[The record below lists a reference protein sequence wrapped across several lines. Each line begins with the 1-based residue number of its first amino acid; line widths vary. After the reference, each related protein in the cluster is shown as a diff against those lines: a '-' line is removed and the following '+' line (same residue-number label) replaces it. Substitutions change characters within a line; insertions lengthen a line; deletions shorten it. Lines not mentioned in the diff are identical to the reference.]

1 MIARGLVALIA
12 ALLIGTAAVRNAA
25 VQAWSDTA
33 PKRAS
38 AAWSGHPDAQIS
50 LAMIEIAEAMRD
62 RQQVPTTA
70 FQRID
75 AAALRAPLA
84 PEPFLVHGVKADLA
98 GDSAAA
104 ERDFLAAQRRDPRS
118 LPAAYFLAER
128 YFRDGDAARGLTQIA
143 LLSRLAPGGR
153 ESAAPYLAAYAQNR
167 ANWPR
172 LRALFAAEPSLGDSA
187 LQNLALDPANA
198 PIILALADERQR
210 EASAT
215 WVTPLLS
222 RMVADG
228 RYADARS
235 IWASVSGI
243 SASSGPLLFDP
254 GFGQATPPPPFNWDL
269 TSSTVG
275 IAERVS
281 GGSLH
286 TVFYGQE
293 DGPLARQL
301 LVLPPGTYRLASR
314 VAGGSNHPESIYWLV
329 RCDKANTE
337 LGRVRV
343 DLAARGLTFEVP
355 AGCPA
360 QWLELTGSAPDLPQQ
375 SDVTVTELS
384 LTRGGG
390 GG

>member
-12 ALLIGTAAVRNAA
+12 ALLIGTVAVRNAA
-25 VQAWSDTA
+25 VDAWNDSD
-33 PKRAS
+33 PKRAG
-38 AAWSGHPDAQIS
+38 AAWSGHPGTQIS
-50 LAMIEIAEAMRD
+50 LGMIEIAEAMRD
-62 RQQVPTTA
+62 GRPVPAAA

-98 GDSAAA
+98 GDSASA
-104 ERDFLAAQRRDPRS
+104 ERDFIAAQRRDPRS

-128 YFRDGDAARGLTQIA
+128 YFRSGDAARGLTQIA

-153 ESAAPYLAAYAQNR
+153 QSVAPYLAAYAQNR

-172 LRALFAAEPSLGDSA
+172 LRALFAAEPSLGDTA
-187 LQNLALDPANA
+187 LQWLALDPANA
-198 PIILALADERQR
+198 PVILALADERQR

-215 WVTPLLS
+215 WVAPLLS
-222 RMVADG
+222 RMIAAG
-228 RYADARS
+228 RYADARGVWAAVS
-235 IWASVSGI
+235 GASVRGQ
-243 SASSGPLLFDP
+243 ALLFDP
-254 GFGQATPPPPFNWDL
+254 GFSQPAPPPPFNWDL

-275 IAERVS
+275 IAERV
-281 GGSLH
+281 GRGSLH

-301 LVLPPGTYRLASR
+301 LLLPPGTYRLASR
-314 VAGGSNHPESIYWLV
+314 VAGGSNHPESLYWLV
-329 RCDKANTE
+329 RCDKAKGE
-337 LGRVRV
+337 LGRVRL
-343 DLAARGLTFEVP
+343 DLAARGWTFEVP

-375 SDVTVTELS
+375 SDVTVTGLR

-390 GG
+390 SG